1 MVEAATSSVAGQEPD
16 VEILPATG
24 SGPVPASPKREN
36 ALSQLA
42 DSEAYVGSIGSL
54 DRRSLRKTPGL
65 YTRAWRR
72 FRKNGVAM
80 AALITLI
87 LIVIFVASA
96 GLISTYVTG
105 FTPTENH
112 LSNKLKPIMTDG
124 YILGSD
130 GNGRDILTRLAY
142 GGRISIMIAVLS
154 GLATFFLGGAIGLL
168 SGYAG
173 GKTDTI
179 LMRLVD
185 VLLSI
190 PGLPLLILIASL
202 YSPGPVGLAFVL
214 AAVSW
219 PGISRIVRGE
229 VLALRGREYVDA
241 ARTIGAAPVRIV
253 VRHILPNI
261 LPLMI
266 VYISLVIPGL
276 ILAEA
281 GLSFLGIGVQ
291 VPTPSWGNMLGDAQ
305 QFFRTN
311 QANVLIPGLMIYITS
326 LTMYL
331 VGSGLRDA
339 FDPKLTE

>member
-1 MVEAATSSVAGQEPD
+1 MVEAATSQVAGQEPD

-24 SGPVPASPKREN
+24 SGPIPASLTQDS
-36 ALSQLA
+36 ALSRYA
-42 DSEAYVGSIGSL
+42 DTEAYVGAL

-65 YTRAWRR
+65 YTRAWRH

-87 LIVIFVASA
+87 LIVVFVASA
-96 GLISTYVTG
+96 GLISTHLTG
-105 FTPTENH
+105 FTPSENH
-112 LSNKLKPIMTDG
+112 LGDKLKPVMTDG

-142 GGRISIMIAVLS
+142 GGRVSIMIAVLS
-154 GLATFFLGGAIGLL
+154 GLATFFIGGAVGLL
-168 SGYAG
+168 AGYAG
-173 GKTDTI
+173 GKTDAF

-214 AAVSW
+214 AFVSW
-219 PGISRIVRGE
+219 AGIARIVRGE
-229 VLALRGREYVDA
+229 VLAIRGREYVDA
-241 ARTIGAAPVRIV
+241 ARTIGAAPTRIV
-253 VRHILPNI
+253 LRHILPNI

-339 FDPKLTE
+339 FDPRLTE

>member
-1 MVEAATSSVAGQEPD
+1 MVEAISSSQND
-16 VEILPATG
+16 VEISPVTG
-24 SGPVPASPKREN
+24 AGPIPASPPT
-36 ALSQLA
+36 LA
-42 DSEAYVGSIGSL
+42 EFSDSEAHLGSV
-54 DRRSLRKTPGL
+54 DRGILRKTPGL

-72 FRKNGVAM
+72 FRRNGVAM
-80 AALITLI
+80 TALVI
-87 LIVIFVASA
+87 LTMIVIFAASA

-105 FTPTENH
+105 FTAQENH
-112 LSNKLKPIMTDG
+112 LADKLKPVMTDG

-142 GGRISIMIAVLS
+142 GGRVSIMIAILS
-154 GLATFFLGGAIGLL
+154 TMATFFLGGAIGLL
-168 SGYAG
+168 AGYAG
-173 GKTDTI
+173 GKADAV

-202 YSPGPVGLAFVL
+202 YSPGPIGLAMVL
-214 AAVSW
+214 ALVSW
-219 PGISRIVRGE
+219 PGIARLVRGQ
-229 VLALRGREYVDA
+229 VLAIRGREYVDA
-241 ARTIGAAPVRIV
+241 ARTVGASPERIV
-253 VRHILPNI
+253 LRHILPNI
-261 LPLMI
+261 IPLLV
-266 VYISLVIPGL
+266 VYISLTIPGL

-311 QANVLIPGLMIYITS
+311 TANVLIPGLMIYFTS

-339 FDPKLTE
+339 FDPKLNE

>member
-1 MVEAATSSVAGQEPD
+1 MVEAATSRVAGQEPD

-24 SGPVPASPKREN
+24 SGPIPASPARAN
-36 ALSQLA
+36 VLGQYA
-42 DSEAYVGSIGSL
+42 DSEAYVGSL

-80 AALITLI
+80 TALITLS

-96 GLISTYVTG
+96 GFISTHVTG
-105 FTPTENH
+105 FTPSENH
-112 LSNKLKPIMTDG
+112 LSDKLKPVMTDG
-124 YILGSD
+124 YYLGSD

-142 GGRISIMIAVLS
+142 GGRVSIMIAVLS
-154 GLATFFLGGAIGLL
+154 GLATFFLGGAFGLL
-168 SGYAG
+168 AGYAG
-173 GKTDTI
+173 GKVDAI

-219 PGISRIVRGE
+219 PGISRIIRGQ
-229 VLALRGREYVDA
+229 VLELRNREFVDA
-241 ARTIGAAPVRIV
+241 ARSVGASPVRV
-253 VRHILPNI
+253 VLRHILPNI

-266 VYISLVIPGL
+266 VYISLTIPGL

-311 QANVLIPGLMIYITS
+311 IAGVLIPGLMIYITS
-326 LTMYL
+326 LSMNL
-331 VGSGLRDA
+331 VGNGLRDA
-339 FDPKLTE
+339 LDPKLTE

>member
-1 MVEAATSSVAGQEPD
+1 MAPDMIDVASDHQESEHQLAPKTD
-16 VEILPATG
+16 P
-24 SGPVPASPKREN
+24 PASTPPFRGTPT
-36 ALSQLA
+36 LSA
-42 DSEAYVGSIGSL
+42 HAAEAYDGVL

-65 YTRAWRR
+65 YTRAWHR
-72 FRKNGVAM
+72 FRENHVAM
-80 AALITLI
+80 AALVVLS
-87 LIVIFVASA
+87 LIVVFVLSA

-105 FTPTENH
+105 FTPQENH
-112 LSNKLKPIMTDG
+112 LADKLKPPMTDG

-154 GLATFFLGGAIGLL
+154 AFAIFFIGGAIGLV

-173 GKTDTI
+173 GKVDTI
-179 LMRLVD
+179 IMRLVD

-202 YSPGPVGLAFVL
+202 YSPGPVGLAFIL
-214 AAVSW
+214 AFVSW
-219 PGISRIVRGE
+219 PGIARIVRGE

-241 ARTIGAAPVRIV
+241 ARTLGASSMRIV
-253 VRHILPNI
+253 LRHILPNVM
-261 LPLMI
+261 PLLV
-266 VYISLVIPGL
+266 VYISLIIPGL
-276 ILAEA
+276 ILAET

-311 QANVLIPGLMIYITS
+311 VSNVIIPGLMIYITS

-339 FDPKLTE
+339 FDPRLSE

>member
-1 MVEAATSSVAGQEPD
+1 MVEAATSRVAGQEPD

-24 SGPVPASPKREN
+24 SGPVPASPARSN
-36 ALSQLA
+36 ALGQFA
-42 DSEAYVGSIGSL
+42 DSEAYVGSL
-54 DRRSLRKTPGL
+54 DRRSLHKTPGL

-72 FRKNGVAM
+72 FRKNGTAM
-80 AALITLI
+80 TALIVLALI
-87 LIVIFVASA
+87 CVFVASA
-96 GLISTYVTG
+96 GLISTHLTG
-105 FTPTENH
+105 FTPSENH
-112 LSNKLKPIMTDG
+112 LADKLKPVMTDG
-124 YILGSD
+124 YFLGSD
-130 GNGRDILTRLAY
+130 GNGRDVLTRLAY
-142 GGRISIMIAVLS
+142 GGRVSIMIAILS
-154 GLATFFLGGAIGLL
+154 GLATFFIGGAFGLL
-168 SGYAG
+168 AGYAG
-173 GKTDTI
+173 GKADAV

-219 PGISRIVRGE
+219 PGIARIIRGQ
-229 VLALRGREYVDA
+229 VLELRGREFVDA
-241 ARTIGAAPVRIV
+241 ARSLGASPVRV
-253 VRHILPNI
+253 VLRHILPNI

-266 VYISLVIPGL
+266 VYISLTIPGL

-311 QANVLIPGLMIYITS
+311 IAGVLIPGLMIYITS
-326 LTMYL
+326 LSMNL
-331 VGSGLRDA
+331 VGNGLRDA
-339 FDPKLTE
+339 LDPKLTE

>member
-1 MVEAATSSVAGQEPD
+1 MVDVVSDEYESDYQLAPTTRAAGPA
-16 VEILPATG
+16 PATTG
-24 SGPVPASPKREN
+24 ALAS
-36 ALSQLA
+36 AGG
-42 DSEAYVGSIGSL
+42 EAYIGTL

-72 FRKNGVAM
+72 FRANKVAM
-80 AALITLI
+80 TALVVLS
-87 LIVIFVASA
+87 LIVIFVLSA

-105 FTPTENH
+105 FTPYENH
-112 LSNKLKPIMTDG
+112 LSDKLKPVMTDG

-142 GGRISIMIAVLS
+142 GGRVSIMIAVLS
-154 GLATFFLGGAIGLL
+154 AFATFFLGGAIGLV

-173 GKTDTI
+173 GKIDGFI
-179 LMRLVD
+179 MRLVD
-185 VLLSI
+185 VMLSI
-190 PGLPLLILIASL
+190 PGLPLLILIATL
-202 YSPGPVGLAFVL
+202 FSPGPAGLALVL

-219 PGISRIVRGE
+219 PGIARIVRGE

-241 ARTIGAAPVRIV
+241 ARTLGASDVRIV
-253 VRHILPNI
+253 LRHILPNI
-261 LPLMI
+261 LPLLI
-266 VYISLVIPGL
+266 VYISLIIPGL
-276 ILAEA
+276 ILAET

-311 QANVLIPGLMIYITS
+311 TANVIIPGFMIYVTS

-339 FDPKLTE
+339 FDPKLSE

>member
-1 MVEAATSSVAGQEPD
+1 MVDAATSRVAGQEPD

-24 SGPVPASPKREN
+24 NGPVPASPQRDS
-36 ALSQLA
+36 ALGQFA
-42 DSEAYVGSIGSL
+42 ESEAYAGSI

-72 FRKNGVAM
+72 FRKNEVAM
-80 AALITLI
+80 AALIMLI
-87 LIVIFVASA
+87 AILLFVISA

-105 FTPTENH
+105 FTFSENH
-112 LSNKLKPIMTDG
+112 LADKLTPVGMNG

-130 GNGRDILTRLAY
+130 GNGRDVLTRLAY
-142 GGRISIMIAVLS
+142 GGRVSIMIAILS
-154 GLATFFLGGAIGLL
+154 GLATFFIGGSVGLL

-173 GKTDTI
+173 GKTDAT

-219 PGISRIVRGE
+219 PGIARIVRGE

-253 VRHILPNI
+253 LRHILPNI

-311 QANVLIPGLMIYITS
+311 TANVLIPGLMIYITS
-326 LTMYL
+326 LSMYL

>member
-1 MVEAATSSVAGQEPD
+1 MVEAAASRVAGQEPD

-24 SGPVPASPKREN
+24 SGPVPASPTRAN
-36 ALSQLA
+36 VLGQYA
-42 DSEAYVGSIGSL
+42 DSEAYVGSL

-80 AALITLI
+80 TALVILL
-87 LIVIFVASA
+87 LIVVFVASA
-96 GLISTYVTG
+96 GLISTYITG
-105 FTPTENH
+105 FTPSENH
-112 LSNKLKPIMTDG
+112 LADKLKPVMTDG

-130 GNGRDILTRLAY
+130 GNGRDVLTRLAY
-142 GGRISIMIAVLS
+142 GGRVSIMIAILS
-154 GLATFFLGGAIGLL
+154 GIATFFVGGAIGLF

-173 GKTDTI
+173 GPVDAV

-219 PGISRIVRGE
+219 PGIARIIRGQ
-229 VLALRGREYVDA
+229 VLELRNREFVEA
-241 ARTIGAAPVRIV
+241 ARSVGASPFRVA
-253 VRHILPNI
+253 VRHVLPNI

-266 VYISLVIPGL
+266 VYISLSIPGL
-276 ILAEA
+276 ILAET

-291 VPTPSWGNMLGDAQ
+291 VPTPSWGNMLGDAT

-311 QANVLIPGLMIYITS
+311 VAGVLIPGLMIYITS
-326 LTMYL
+326 LSMNL
-331 VGSGLRDA
+331 VGNGIRDA
-339 FDPKLTE
+339 LDPRLTD

>member
-1 MVEAATSSVAGQEPD
+1 MAPEMIDVASDEQESDYELASPTD
-16 VEILPATG
+16 P
-24 SGPVPASPKREN
+24 PASTPPFRGTPT
-36 ALSQLA
+36 LSA
-42 DSEAYVGSIGSL
+42 HAAAEAYEGVL

-72 FRKNGVAM
+72 FRDNRVAM
-80 AALITLI
+80 TALVVLS
-87 LIVIFVASA
+87 LIVVFVLCA

-105 FTPTENH
+105 FTPQENH
-112 LSNKLKPIMTDG
+112 LADKLKPPMTDG

-130 GNGRDILTRLAY
+130 GNGRDILTRLAF

-154 GLATFFLGGAIGLL
+154 ALATFFLGGAIGLL

-173 GKTDTI
+173 GRVDTVI
-179 LMRLVD
+179 MRLVD

-190 PGLPLLILIASL
+190 PGLPLLILISTL
-202 YSPGPVGLAFVL
+202 FRPGPVGLALVL
-214 AAVSW
+214 AFVSW
-219 PGISRIVRGE
+219 PGIARIVRGE

-241 ARTIGAAPVRIV
+241 ARTLGASSTRIV
-253 VRHILPNI
+253 LRHILPNVM
-261 LPLMI
+261 PLLV
-266 VYISLVIPGL
+266 VYISLIIPGL
-276 ILAEA
+276 IVAET
-281 GLSFLGIGVQ
+281 GLSFIGIGVQ

-311 QANVLIPGLMIYITS
+311 VSNVIIPGLMIYITS

-339 FDPKLTE
+339 FDPRLSE

>member
-1 MVEAATSSVAGQEPD
+1 MLD
-16 VEILPATG
+16 VISDEKQSDYQVTPATQAA
-24 SGPVPASPKREN
+24 GPVSTRAT
-36 ALSQLA
+36 ATLSSFA
-42 DSEAYVGSIGSL
+42 DAETLDGVL
-54 DRRSLRKTPGL
+54 DRASLRKTPGL

-72 FRKNGVAM
+72 FRGNHVAM
-80 AALITLI
+80 AALVVL
-87 LIVIFVASA
+87 LMIFAFVLSA

-105 FTPTENH
+105 FTPYENH
-112 LSNKLKPIMTDG
+112 LSDKLKPPLTDG

-142 GGRISIMIAVLS
+142 GGRVSIMIAILS
-154 GLATFFLGGAIGLL
+154 AIAIFFLGGAIGLL

-173 GKTDTI
+173 GKVDTVI
-179 LMRLVD
+179 MRLVD

-190 PGLPLLILIASL
+190 PGLPLLILISSL
-202 YSPGPVGLAFVL
+202 YSPGPTGLALIL
-214 AAVSW
+214 AFVSW
-219 PGISRIVRGE
+219 PGIARIVRGE
-229 VLALRGREYVDA
+229 VLALRGREYIDA
-241 ARTIGAAPVRIV
+241 ARTLGASSTRIV
-253 VRHILPNI
+253 LRHILPNVM
-261 LPLMI
+261 PLLV

-276 ILAEA
+276 ILAET

-311 QANVLIPGLMIYITS
+311 AGGVIIPGFMIYITS

-339 FDPKLTE
+339 FDPRLSE

>member
-1 MVEAATSSVAGQEPD
+1 MVEAATSRVAGQEPD

-24 SGPVPASPKREN
+24 SGPIPASPKREN

>member
-1 MVEAATSSVAGQEPD
+1 MVEAASSRVAGQDPD
-16 VEILPATG
+16 VELLPATG
-24 SGPVPASPKREN
+24 SGPVQASWTRSN
-36 ALSQLA
+36 ALGQFA
-42 DSEAYVGSIGSL
+42 DSDAYVGSL

-72 FRKNGVAM
+72 FRRNGVAM
-80 AALITLI
+80 TALIILL

-96 GLISTYVTG
+96 GLISTYITG
-105 FTPTENH
+105 FTPSENH
-112 LSNKLKPIMTDG
+112 LADKLKPVLTDG

-142 GGRISIMIAVLS
+142 GGRVSIMIAVLS
-154 GLATFFLGGAIGLL
+154 GLATFFLGGALGLL
-168 SGYAG
+168 AGYAG
-173 GKTDTI
+173 GATDQV

-202 YSPGPVGLAFVL
+202 YTPGPVGLAFVL

-219 PGISRIVRGE
+219 PGIARIIRGQ
-229 VLALRGREYVDA
+229 VLELRTREFVDA
-241 ARTIGAAPVRIV
+241 ARSVGASPVRIV
-253 VRHILPNI
+253 LRHVLPNI

-266 VYISLVIPGL
+266 VYISLTIPGL

-311 QANVLIPGLMIYITS
+311 IAGVLIPGLMIYITS
-326 LTMYL
+326 LSMNL
-331 VGSGLRDA
+331 VGNGLRDA
-339 FDPKLTE
+339 LDPKLNS

>member
-1 MVEAATSSVAGQEPD
+1 MAQVISDEHESEYQVAPPTGNAA
-16 VEILPATG
+16 
-24 SGPVPASPKREN
+24 PVPSR
-36 ALSQLA
+36 ALATLSA
-42 DSEAYVGSIGSL
+42 NGEGEAYVGAL

-65 YTRAWRR
+65 YIRAWRR
-72 FRKNGVAM
+72 FRSNRVAM
-80 AALITLI
+80 AALIVLL
-87 LIVIFVASA
+87 LIVVFVLSA
-96 GLISTYVTG
+96 GLISRYVTG
-105 FTPTENH
+105 FTPQENH
-112 LSNKLKPIMTDG
+112 LADKLKPPMTDG

-142 GGRISIMIAVLS
+142 GGRVSIMIAVLS
-154 GLATFFLGGAIGLL
+154 GLATFFIGGAIGLV
-168 SGYAG
+168 SGYRG
-173 GKTDTI
+173 GLTDTL

-219 PGISRIVRGE
+219 PGIARIVRGE

-241 ARTIGAAPVRIV
+241 ARTLGASGPRIV
-253 VRHILPNI
+253 LRHILPNI

-266 VYISLVIPGL
+266 VYISLIIPGL
-276 ILAEA
+276 ILAET

-311 QANVLIPGLMIYITS
+311 ATNVVIPGLMIYLTS

-331 VGSGLRDA
+331 VGNGLRDA
-339 FDPKLTE
+339 LDPKLSE

>member
-1 MVEAATSSVAGQEPD
+1 VVDAATSRVAGHEPD

-24 SGPVPASPKREN
+24 SGPIPASPKREN
-36 ALSQLA
+36 ALGQYA
-42 DSEAYVGSIGSL
+42 DSEAYVGSV

-80 AALITLI
+80 TALIVLAM
-87 LIVIFVASA
+87 IVVFVACA
-96 GLISTYVTG
+96 GLISTYITG
-105 FTPTENH
+105 FTPSENH
-112 LSNKLKPIMTDG
+112 LGDKLKPVMTDG

-142 GGRISIMIAVLS
+142 GGRVSIMIAVLS
-154 GLATFFLGGAIGLL
+154 GLATFFIGGAVGLL
-168 SGYAG
+168 AGYAG
-173 GKTDTI
+173 GKTDAT

-202 YSPGPVGLAFVL
+202 YSPGPLGLAFVL

-219 PGISRIVRGE
+219 PGIARIVRGQ
-229 VLALRGREYVDA
+229 VLELRGREYIDA

-253 VRHILPNI
+253 LRHILPNI